1 MKQAPSPAPAR
12 PPACSPLIRKF
23 FPRRFGKRVLPM
35 PALAPAPPAYYGGD
49 ADDEAALLEELLEEA
64 GLE

>member
-1 MKQAPSPAPAR
+1 MHCTGDR
-12 PPACSPLIRKF
+12 RLPACSPLIRKF
-23 FPRRFGKRVLPM
+23 FPRRFGKRVLP
-35 PALAPAPPAYYGGD
+35 ALAPVPPAYYGGD